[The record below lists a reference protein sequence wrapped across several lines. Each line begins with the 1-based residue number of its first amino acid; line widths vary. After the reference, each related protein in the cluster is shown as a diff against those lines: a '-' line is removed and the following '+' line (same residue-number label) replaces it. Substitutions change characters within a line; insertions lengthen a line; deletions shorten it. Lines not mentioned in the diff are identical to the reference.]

1 MGVPS
6 RLWVGMGAGAG
17 LVGPLV
23 LFDTPV
29 TNDHKSSPPSE
40 VAKFQTFKI
49 ASVKDC

>member
-1 MGVPS
+1 MSHPV
-6 RLWVGMGAGAG
+6 WVGAGAGAG

-40 VAKFQTFKI
+40 VANLQTFKI
-49 ASVKDC
+49 TSVKDW